1 MAIKSLLFYA
11 VYLSQVLLIS
21 YYLPTRILRHARRLI
36 ETFPPS
42 EYPKLYP
49 EPLATIDRKLRVYRI
64 QNTGL
69 LLLGLGLLAGAWLS
83 DYQIAAKYGAYP
95 TMVAHA
101 IYSMLQVSPLV
112 VFSLSGLAYYKRMR
126 AAARGRLRT
135 AELKARRLFEFVS
148 PALLGTAAATYVGA
162 VGSLLLFEGRPGWL
176 VGGLL
181 GWLSLHRQGVM
192 IASLTIYNALFAGI
206 IAWSLYGRKQD
217 PYQTYEDRARQIQ
230 LVAQGLL
237 MASILFSVFIAG
249 FNLLSAFEL
258 ELWHY
263 GPLLYSVFLQVGLT
277 ACLRFFLTYDPFL
290 SFNPDSFEV
299 YKANP
304 A

>member
-21 YYLPTRILRHARRLI
+21 YYLPSRVLRHARRLI
-36 ETFPPS
+36 GTFPPS
-42 EYPKLYP
+42 DYPKLYP
-49 EPLATIDRKLRVYRI
+49 EPLATIDRKLRVYRYL
-64 QNTGL
+64 NTGS

-83 DYQIAAKYGAYP
+83 DYRIAAKYGAYP

-101 IYSMLQVSPLV
+101 AYSMLQVVPLV
-112 VFSLSGLAYYKRMR
+112 VFSLWGLAYFKRMR
-126 AAARGRLRT
+126 AAARGRIRT

-148 PALLGTAAATYVGA
+148 PALLGTAVAMYVGA
-162 VGSLLLFEGRPGWL
+162 TALLLLIEGRPGWL

-181 GWLSLHRQGVM
+181 GWLSFHRQGVM

-206 IAWSLYGRKQD
+206 ITWSLYGRKQD
-217 PYQTYEDRARQIQ
+217 PHQTDEDRERQIR

-263 GPLLYSVFLQVGLT
+263 GPLLYSVFLQAGLT
-277 ACLRFFLTYDPFL
+277 ACLWFLLTFDPFL
-290 SFNPDSFEV
+290 RFEPKSCEV
-299 YKANP
+299 YKAG
-304 A
+304 

>member
-11 VYLSQVLLIS
+11 VYLSQVVLIS
-21 YYLPTRILRHARRLI
+21 LYLPSRVLRHVRRLI

-49 EPLATIDRKLRVYRI
+49 EPLATIDRKLRVFHNL
-64 QNTGL
+64 NTGL

-83 DYQIAAKYGAYP
+83 DYRIAAKYGAYP

-101 IYSMLQVSPLV
+101 TYSMLQVVPMV
-112 VFSLSGLAYYKRMR
+112 AFSIWGLAYYKRMR
-126 AAARGRLRT
+126 AAARSRIRT

-148 PALLGTAAATYVGA
+148 PALFGAAVATYVGA
-162 VGSLLLFEGRPGWL
+162 TASLLLVEGRPGWL

-181 GWLSLHRQGVM
+181 GWLSFHRQYVM
-192 IASLTIYNALFAGI
+192 IASLTICNAWFAGI

-237 MASILFSVFIAG
+237 MASILLSVFMAG

-263 GPLLYSVFLQVGLT
+263 GPLLYSVFLQAGLT
-277 ACLRFFLTYDPFL
+277 ACLWFFLTYDPYLRFE
-290 SFNPDSFEV
+290 PQSFEV
-299 YKANP
+299 YRAN
-304 A
+304 